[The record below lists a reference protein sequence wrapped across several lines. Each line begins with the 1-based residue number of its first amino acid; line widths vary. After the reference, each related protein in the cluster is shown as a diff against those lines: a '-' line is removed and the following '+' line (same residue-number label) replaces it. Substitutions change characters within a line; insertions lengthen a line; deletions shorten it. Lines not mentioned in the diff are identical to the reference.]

1 MTSATNVGG
10 AIATAKQNQ
19 VQQTQAVKSPATMMN
34 TILNADSTKK
44 LIENTCK
51 ENAGAFTASVLDLYT
66 SDKLLQQCQPQ

>member
-10 AIATAKQNQ
+10 AITAAKQNQ
-19 VQQTQAVKSPATMMN
+19 VAQATAQKSPATMMN

-51 ENAGAFTASVLDLYT
+51 
-66 SDKLLQQCQPQ
+66 